1 MHSRLE
7 ILLKSYCN
15 LIDIEAKTMAD
26 MAKKEI
32 LPAVSRYT
40 QQLSATVLSK
50 KAVLATLDCSY
61 ETDMLTEI
69 STLTAEAYKQVK
81 ALEKALENKKKIH
94 DAKKASVHYRDKV
107 LPVMEKLRKA
117 ADALERLVAA
127 DCWPRPTYGDLLF
140 GI

>member
-1 MHSRLE
+1 
-7 ILLKSYCN
+7 
-15 LIDIEAKTMAD
+15 MAD

-50 KAVLATLDCSY
+50 KAVLDTLDCSY

-94 DAKKASVHYRDKV
+94 DAKKSSVHYRDKV

-127 DCWPRPTYGDLLF
+127 DCWPMPTYGDLLF